1 MDNSPQL
8 CDPRPHAHR
17 RDEPPRFR
25 PLPRRLRVLRR
36 GAVHA
41 VVRVLAVRDPARVAS
56 RLARRRRAGPSA
68 FVARRDRGAF
78 AHQRGRHGGEED
90 GARGDA
96 QGGAREGCRAGGGG
110 GDGGGARVRA
120 REQLIVRSYVIRSNR
135 AVALSNAVAFARFGR
150 EKKSALLLSSWYR
163 ARGGSGQYRSFRIER
178 KARREEKRGRAATI
192 RGVEKTVCVAH
203 VSRSR
208 FRLVVLL
215 DDVRRSPRRSRY
227 RLDSLR
233 ATLCP
238 TLARGRLLSARVLA
252 ERGFSRARPRRSS
265 SRRSRVPR
273 VSRISKSRRLD
284 SARDREEDSACAKK
298 RERVSFRRLVITTWV
313 CSRAGRFPIR
323 SLGRAR

>member
-56 RLARRRRAGPSA
+56 RLARRRRAGPSDY
-68 FVARRDRGAF
+68 VARRDRGAF

-120 REQLIVRSYVIRSNR
+120 REQLIVRSYVMRFYR

-150 EKKSALLLSSWYR
+150 EKKSERRGIAHAAEAVNTDRFGSNAKLDER
-163 ARGGSGQYRSFRIER
+163 RRGGAPRQSEALKKQFVSHTSAALDFVSWCFSTTFADHRDVLATALTRF
-178 KARREEKRGRAATI
+178 ARR
-192 RGVEKTVCVAH
+192 
-203 VSRSR
+203 
-208 FRLVVLL
+208 
-215 DDVRRSPRRSRY
+215 
-227 RLDSLR
+227 
-233 ATLCP
+233 
-238 TLARGRLLSARVLA
+238 SAPL
-252 ERGFSRARPRRSS
+252 SRA
-265 SRRSRVPR
+265 
-273 VSRISKSRRLD
+273 D
-284 SARDREEDSACAKK
+284 D
-298 RERVSFRRLVITTWV
+298 F
-313 CSRAGRFPIR
+313 
-323 SLGRAR
+323 